1 MGSLFIGSLISFGTF
16 KVKVATSFLHMLIGQ
31 YLYENHE
38 YIYFYEI
45 FGGLWLNSV
54 IFTQLTF
61 AYTNSTVETLEK
73 GVKYVQ
79 S

>member
-1 MGSLFIGSLISFGTF
+1 MGSLIIGSLISFGTF
-16 KVKVATSFLHMLIGQ
+16 KVKVATSFLHMLIGF
-31 YLYENHE
+31 LNENHE

>member
-16 KVKVATSFLHMLIGQ
+16 KGKVATSFLHMLIGQ
-31 YLYENHE
+31 NLYENHE
-38 YIYFYEI
+38 YIY
-45 FGGLWLNSV
+45 LVDWLNSV
-54 IFTQLTF
+54 TFTQLTF